1 MHARAA
7 AFVSAVAELVI
18 APIQAEASL
27 DQLIETL
34 PNARTS
40 IFFDEEVPLIVLLR
54 LKESLSDEDASK
66 LAAGITINVDA
77 TVSEVSETTDASATR
92 KAQGQLVYSE
102 LLDTSCFRGL
112 SRTSGALLLIWSID
126 IFIRKMQ
133 CL

>member
-92 KAQGQLVYSE
+92 KAQGQLVYSD